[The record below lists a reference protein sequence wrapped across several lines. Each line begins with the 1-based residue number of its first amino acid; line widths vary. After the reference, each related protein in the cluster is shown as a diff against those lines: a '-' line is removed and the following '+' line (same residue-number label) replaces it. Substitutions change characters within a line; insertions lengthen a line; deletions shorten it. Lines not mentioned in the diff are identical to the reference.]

1 MEHVEQVKAK
11 RRPAEIS
18 VQARLC
24 AGSRY
29 RNVGDLIP
37 FRSALWMVKGI
48 YLVATRTGHSELYY
62 ILGETSSSFD
72 RDFSPV

>member
-1 MEHVEQVKAK
+1 MEQGAQVRAK

-24 AGSRY
+24 AGTRY

-37 FRSALWMVKGI
+37 FRSALWTVKGL

-62 ILGETSSSFD
+62 ILGETPSPFE
-72 RDFSPV
+72 RDVSPV